1 VRLDYKQRCC
11 SSSYLVNATVDKKL
25 QLVCGAAIGVK
36 AEDYLERTAKLIE
49 AGVDFVC
56 IDVAHGHHIL
66 VKDTIIDLKK
76 RYPKLLI
83 MAGNVCTS
91 EGVKFLIECGADCI
105 KVGVGNGSI
114 CSTRTK
120 TGCGVPQ
127 LSALMDCY
135 QVAKTACIPI
145 VGDGGHSGKVGNIF
159 KAIAIGGA
167 SVCMLGRFLAGTTES
182 PGDIIMKDG
191 KRVKV
196 IRGMASYTAN
206 MNRTKASTRLNIE
219 GTEGIVPYKGD
230 VKGVLDEIEDGLKS
244 GMSYLG
250 CSSIEELRQLPD
262 IDYCVLTKKWAR

>member
-1 VRLDYKQRCC
+1 V
-11 SSSYLVNATVDKKL
+11 
-25 QLVCGAAIGVK
+25 
-36 AEDYLERTAKLIE
+36 
-49 AGVDFVC
+49 
-56 IDVAHGHHIL
+56 L
-66 VKDTIIDLKK
+66 VKDAIADLKR
-76 RYPKLLI
+76 RYPTLLI

-91 EGVKFLIECGADCI
+91 EGVQFLIDCGADCI

-114 CSTRTK
+114 CSTRMK

-127 LSALMDCY
+127 LSALMDCFS
-135 QVAKTACIPI
+135 VAKKSNIPI
-145 VGDGGHSGKVGNIF
+145 IGDGGHSGKVGNIF
-159 KAIAIGGA
+159 KAIALGGA
-167 SVCMLGRFLAGTTES
+167 SACMLGRFLAGTTES

-206 MNRTKASTRLNIE
+206 MNRSKASNRLNIE

-250 CSSIEELRQLPD
+250 CTTIGQLRSEFDAGKIKYSVMTKSGQDESGYHD
-262 IDYCVLTKKWAR
+262 IHVI